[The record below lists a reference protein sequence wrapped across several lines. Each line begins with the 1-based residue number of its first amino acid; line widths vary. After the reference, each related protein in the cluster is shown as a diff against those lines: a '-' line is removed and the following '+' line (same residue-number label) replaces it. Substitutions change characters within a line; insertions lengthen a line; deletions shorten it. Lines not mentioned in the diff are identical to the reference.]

1 MIWPMSIMMKAFT
14 SKNDSEIKNCI
25 KMLMDTDADCHIAF
39 RHQGSSLCQIICL
52 WMLGIIRG
60 EVAVG
65 GSGHDNSKASVFK
78 QLFKSHCNTEVD
90 ILFHDAGGGNLTGIT
105 STMCWL

>member
-1 MIWPMSIMMKAFT
+1 MY
-14 SKNDSEIKNCI
+14 
-25 KMLMDTDADCHIAF
+25 TDADCHIASG
-39 RHQGSSLCQIICL
+39 HQGSSLCQIICL

-60 EVAVG
+60 EITVG

-78 QLFKSHCNTEVD
+78 QLFKSHCNTQVD

-105 STMCWL
+105 STMARVYYNNS

>member
-1 MIWPMSIMMKAFT
+1 MF
-14 SKNDSEIKNCI
+14 
-25 KMLMDTDADCHIAF
+25 
-39 RHQGSSLCQIICL
+39 
-52 WMLGIIRG
+52 GIIRG

-78 QLFKSHCNTEVD
+78 QLFKSHCNTQVD

-105 STMCWL
+105 STMPRVNYNNGGISVFAGIFCKSADTSSEVEGQNKES

>member
-1 MIWPMSIMMKAFT
+1 
-14 SKNDSEIKNCI
+14 
-25 KMLMDTDADCHIAF
+25 MLTATLLF

-78 QLFKSHCNTEVD
+78 QLFKNHCNTQVD

-105 STMCWL
+105 STMARVYYNNS

>member
-1 MIWPMSIMMKAFT
+1 
-14 SKNDSEIKNCI
+14 
-25 KMLMDTDADCHIAF
+25 
-39 RHQGSSLCQIICL
+39 
-52 WMLGIIRG
+52 MLGIIRG

-78 QLFKSHCNTEVD
+78 QLFKSHCNTQVD

-105 STMCWL
+105 STMAGRAAADKGASAQDGDGQKGGEDR

>member
-1 MIWPMSIMMKAFT
+1 
-14 SKNDSEIKNCI
+14 
-25 KMLMDTDADCHIAF
+25 MDTDADCHIAF
-39 RHQGSSLCQIICL
+39 RHQGSSLCEIICL

-90 ILFHDAGGGNLTGIT
+90 ILSMTPEVEILPGSLPPCAGCSLRK
-105 STMCWL
+105 L

>member
-1 MIWPMSIMMKAFT
+1 
-14 SKNDSEIKNCI
+14 
-25 KMLMDTDADCHIAF
+25 MDTDADCHIAF
-39 RHQGSSLCQIICL
+39 RHQGSSLCEIICL

>member
-1 MIWPMSIMMKAFT
+1 
-14 SKNDSEIKNCI
+14 
-25 KMLMDTDADCHIAF
+25 
-39 RHQGSSLCQIICL
+39 
-52 WMLGIIRG
+52 MLGIIRG

-90 ILFHDAGGGNLTGIT
+90 ILFHDAGGGNLTGILPPWPGSIT
-105 STMCWL
+105 ITVELVFLPVFFARAQTPLPR